1 MSKLLETKVN
11 ELFEAT
17 KDLMSR
23 EEIEPYCE
31 QFNTWLN
38 TQTSYSNE
46 SLGTVLSRAGFYKK
60 FKSITNLVPGQN
72 AVIVPKHDE
81 NGNVTGTTIKHL
93 CLVLCGLTQ
102 EQWDER
108 NQTTRVTDR
117 LSNEGQEIDPD
128 KYLEVT
134 GRLLESEDPH
144 ELAVGLIAATG
155 RRPHE
160 ILARATFF
168 PIQGQSYKVMFSGQG
183 KKRGQDT
190 SFEIGTL
197 YPGEY
202 IIKCLNRLR
211 KEPGTKALLKEVA
224 NEFSDLAE
232 QNRAIDNRR
241 GQSLRR
247 VVKEYFGDKY
257 SDNLVLELRQGDDQ
271 NNNKALRAACAAL
284 IIERDYPGS
293 IGSKMLAFGRFLG
306 HIAPNDKPSDKDL
319 NHIVT
324 TLGYSDYYVTK
335 PIPYPIAPQKE
346 KTASVRVTE
355 ADFETIKNLQ
365 SKLALSNQQSVVSH
379 LLNFYEN
386 ATKEVLEA
394 KSQCDRLKEELAQAN
409 DQIIKLK
416 EEISVMQQQLEQQPE
431 QQPEPQP
438 QPKQQPQPQV
448 AGGDLRAMIQE
459 IIREELQGMQVNTT
473 PTPTSIPQV
482 KTTQSVEQTK
492 PIANWEEFSD
502 KELWE
507 SKAKGS
513 AEEKVRRAFLA
524 IASYNDTLATG
535 DNDRLAITNQ
545 ALRELSGANGM
556 VIGDWIKAHADEVVS
571 HNTKHGMGNSKDPSK
586 TETYYNKRHRSKR
599 ITELLQLINDKFL
612 DGQAMKAGK
621 SEDASV
627 TANPAE
633 QTTTTVSSKTI
644 TLKATEASLMDIE
657 HTLRQNP
664 GWTVTTKD
672 GKKVVAVYTLNEASE
687 VVKV

>member
-1 MSKLLETKVN
+1 MSKVLQDKVN

-23 EEIEPYCE
+23 EEIEPHCE
-31 QFNTWLN
+31 QFNIWLN
-38 TQTSYSNE
+38 TQTSYSSD

-93 CLVLCGLTQ
+93 CLELCGLTQ
-102 EQWDER
+102 EQWNDR

-160 ILARATFF
+160 ILARAKFF
-168 PIQGQSYKVMFSGQG
+168 PVEGQAYKVMFSGQG

-190 SFEIGTL
+190 SFEIGVL

-211 KEPGTKALLKEVA
+211 KEPSTKSLLQEVA
-224 NEFSDLAE
+224 NEFPNDLAA

-257 SDNLVLELRQGDDQ
+257 AENPALELRSGDDQ

-284 IIERDYPGS
+284 IVERDYPGS

-306 HIAPNDKPSDKDL
+306 HIAPNDKPSDRDL

-335 PIPYPIAPQKE
+335 PVPYPIAPQKE
-346 KTASVRVTE
+346 KAVSVRVTE
-355 ADFETIKNLQ
+355 GDFELIKNLQ
-365 SKLALSNQQSVVSH
+365 SKLGLTNQQSVVSH

-394 KSQCDRLKEELAQAN
+394 KSQCDRLKEELAVASSRLNQAN

-416 EEISVMQQQLEQQPE
+416 EEISAMQLQPE
-431 QQPEPQP
+431 LQPEPQP
-438 QPKQQPQPQV
+438 QPQPQPQ
-448 AGGDLRAMIQE
+448 ATNQDLREMIQA

-473 PTPTSIPQV
+473 PTPTSIPQI
-482 KTTQSVEQTK
+482 KTTEPAEQAKSIT
-492 PIANWEEFSD
+492 NWEDFSD

-513 AEEKVRRAFLA
+513 AEEKVRRSFLA
-524 IASYNDTLATG
+524 IATYNDTMATG
-535 DNDRLAITNQ
+535 DNDRLAVTNQ

-556 VIGDWIKAHADEVVS
+556 VVGDWIKAHADEVVS
-571 HNTKHGMGNSKDPSK
+571 HNTKHGMGNSKDPGK
-586 TETYYNKRHRSKR
+586 IETYYNKRHGSER
-599 ITELLQLINDKFL
+599 ITELLQLISDKFL
-612 DGQAMKAGK
+612 DGQAMKSGK
-621 SEDASV
+621 SEEKPV
-627 TANPAE
+627 TATQPP
-633 QTTTTVSSKTI
+633 QDKTI

-657 HTLRQNP
+657 HALKQNP
-664 GWTVTTKD
+664 GWTVATKER
-672 GKKVVAVYTLNEASE
+672 GKVVAVYHLNENNE
-687 VVKV
+687 VVKI